1 MLPVPWHSQPPLQ
14 LLPSAGPANIGRGVA
29 GGAVQVKVAF
39 ERPPGLAMV
48 ENVGAA
54 RDALGDVVENITLGN
69 VEVPP
74 LARGEPGGRVIGK
87 GRDIRGVFRF
97 TRIRHSLS
105 DWWG

>member
-1 MLPVPWHSQPPLQ
+1 MLLVPWRSPHPSQLRPPLD
-14 LLPSAGPANIGRGVA
+14 PANIGRGVA
-29 GGAVQVKVAF
+29 GSVVQVKVAF

-74 LARGEPGGRVIGK
+74 LARGEPRW
-87 GRDIRGVFRF
+87 
-97 TRIRHSLS
+97 TRYR
-105 DWWG
+105 